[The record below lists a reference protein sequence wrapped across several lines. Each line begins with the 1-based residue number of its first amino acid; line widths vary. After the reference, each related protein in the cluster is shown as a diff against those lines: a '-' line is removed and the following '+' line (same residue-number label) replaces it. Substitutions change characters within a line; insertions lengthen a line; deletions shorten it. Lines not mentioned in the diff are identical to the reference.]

1 MADIFF
7 HHRPPS
13 KPVPE
18 ISQLWSDDSI
28 QDDSAIDVL
37 SDDVSTNDVSTYD
50 VSTNDVSTY
59 DDSIQDFSTND
70 VSTYDDSVQDFT
82 SYDVS
87 MYDVSSHDVDIYD
100 ASNPDV
106 SCFDPTMFLYI
117 VSDLCKE
124 NLRQRLDRM
133 STEDRDLK
141 SIWIFAVTSIRDM
154 ASGLDYLH
162 KQGNYLYFFW
172 SFLTFIWFGYNSNKL
187 S

>member
-59 DDSIQDFSTND
+59 DVSTND

-124 NLRQRLDRM
+124 NLLQRLDRM
-133 STEDRDLK
+133 STENRDLK

-162 KQGNYLYFFW
+162 KQGNYLYFFEVFSH
-172 SFLTFIWFGYNSNKL
+172 SFDSAITPIS
-187 S
+187 